1 MSYTTT
7 YLKLFDINVQP
18 KQLVAGLP
26 INHGLIEDDELI
38 NNIVLTVSDLNRY
51 LILEPEVTLD
61 SGLLLPQAARLNIYV
76 NSEATPYTSSVL
88 KGSNS
93 YVFGANKMPI
103 TSGVYTLK
111 FGLELDKNSNCL
123 DEYEIDVDKFVVKY
137 RINSSDW
144 AVCTDKVKDT
154 NTNKYIFTIT
164 FNESYV
170 YRQVHYVQIKWID
183 SMNEESSVH
192 ELVLGMRDSI
202 EGVFAI
208 MPPNQE
214 LYVSTADLDSNG
226 ELFVQLNEDG
236 WAIPSHL
243 WKDGNNANY

>member
-1 MSYTTT
+1 MSYATT

-18 KQLVAGLP
+18 KQLVAGLS
-26 INHGLIEDDELI
+26 IDHGLLEEDQLI
-38 NNIVLTVSDLNRY
+38 NNIELSVTDSNRY

-61 SGLLLPQAARLNIYV
+61 SGLLLPQAARLNIYI
-76 NSEATPYTSSVL
+76 NSDATPYTSSVM

-111 FGLELDKNSNCL
+111 FGLEFDSNSACL

-137 RINSSDW
+137 RINSNEW
-144 AVCTDKVKDT
+144 TVCTNKVKDP

-164 FNESYV
+164 FDESYV
-170 YRQVHYVQIKWID
+170 DRQVHYVQIKWID
-183 SMNEESSVH
+183 SMDEESSVH
-192 ELVLGMRDSI
+192 KLVLGMRDSI

-214 LYVSTADLDSNG
+214 LYVSVDDLDSNG
-226 ELFVQLNEDG
+226 ELFVELNEDG
-236 WAIPSHL
+236 WAIPDHL